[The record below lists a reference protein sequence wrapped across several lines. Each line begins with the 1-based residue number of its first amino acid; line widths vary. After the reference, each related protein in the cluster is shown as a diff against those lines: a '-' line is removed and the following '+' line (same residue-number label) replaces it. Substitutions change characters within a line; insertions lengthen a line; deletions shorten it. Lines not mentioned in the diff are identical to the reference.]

1 MKYLLNRVFGMSYF
15 NLENVPHTIEEKMAQ
30 LRETWDIYVYS
41 FPEHERR
48 AIEAYETMYRV
59 EPGFTPYTIRD
70 ASGAAMGLVWYWA
83 MDGFAYLEHFAVA
96 KTHRNAGV
104 GAQILAEFLKSYP
117 NVVLE
122 VEEPVDDITRRR
134 VAFYCRNGMTFNDF
148 SYTNPGYWKTPMY
161 HTLCLV
167 SSQPMDSARCQKFV
181 EDFIYPKPLSYVG

>member
-1 MKYLLNRVFGMSYF
+1 MSYF
-15 NLENVPHTIEEKMAQ
+15 SLENVPHTIEEKMAQ

-48 AIEAYETMYRV
+48 AIEAYETMCRV

-148 SYTNPGYWKTPMY
+148 SYTNPGY
-161 HTLCLV
+161 
-167 SSQPMDSARCQKFV
+167 
-181 EDFIYPKPLSYVG
+181 

>member
-1 MKYLLNRVFGMSYF
+1 MQLKIQMLQRSCVNLWSLPIPKMKALSKQRFCMLILL
-15 NLENVPHTIEEKMAQ
+15 L
-30 LRETWDIYVYS
+30 
-41 FPEHERR
+41 
-48 AIEAYETMYRV
+48 YETMCRV

-104 GAQILAEFLKSYP
+104 GAQILAEFLKFYP